1 LVLSIPLDLGG
12 KQCRFVIVDDYS
24 RFTLVLFLKHKDE
37 SFDAFKTY
45 CKIVQNEKGS
55 NIISVRSNHG
65 GEFGISHSNHFFY
78 EYGISKKKLNDDG
91 Q

>member
-65 GEFGISHSNHFFY
+65 GEFGISHSNHFFMNMVFL
-78 EYGISKKKLNDDG
+78 KKKLNDDG